1 MGAIV
6 IVIVEAATLSVIDN
20 QGYDSSIVKLACPHS
35 VAVENMYVVAVCP
48 TEAVWFGTTT
58 FAHPYP
64 VGQPLM
70 IVI

>member
-1 MGAIV
+1 MV
-6 IVIVEAATLSVIDN
+6 VVEAATLAVIDS
-20 QGYDSSIVKLACPHS
+20 QGYDSSIVKLAYPHS

-64 VGQPLM
+64 VVQPVM